1 MRNAKERGRD
11 VKRLGV
17 VLGLSLAW
25 LSLVATQALA
35 QYPPS
40 QPPPTSP
47 GTGEG
52 VAFTGASISLGVII
66 LISLVVVGALLLVAG
81 RRRKA
86 GAVQ

>member
-1 MRNAKERGRD
+1 MGELEERGRV

-17 VLGLSLAW
+17 VLGLSLGW
-25 LSLVATQALA
+25 LSLLATQALA

-40 QPPPTSP
+40 PTPPASP
-47 GTGEG
+47 PGGPD

-66 LISLVVVGALLLVAG
+66 LISLVIMGALLLVAG